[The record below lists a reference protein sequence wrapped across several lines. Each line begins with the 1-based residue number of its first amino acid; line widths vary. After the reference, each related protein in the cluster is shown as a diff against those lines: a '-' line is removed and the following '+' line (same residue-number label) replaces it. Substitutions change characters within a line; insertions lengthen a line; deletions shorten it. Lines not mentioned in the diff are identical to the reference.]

1 MGNAMRKSDT
11 IDFGIDLG
19 TTNSAIAVV
28 EDGDVV
34 VIKSNDGW
42 DITPSAVWMPKQDSV
57 YVGRRA
63 RQRVEGDPDN
73 AAAEF
78 KLEMGLADA
87 RRTFAKAGLELTPQQ
102 LSAEVLKSLRA
113 DAAHHSGEA

>member
-1 MGNAMRKSDT
+1 MRDT

-19 TTNSAIAVV
+19 TTNSAIAVADDDTV
-28 EDGDVV
+28 T
-34 VIKSNDGW
+34 VIKNNDGW
-42 DITPSAVWMPKQDSV
+42 DTTPSAVWMPKPDFV
-57 YVGRRA
+57 HVGRRA
-63 RQRVEGDPDN
+63 RERVESDPEN

-87 RRTFAKAGLELTPQQ
+87 RTSFARAGVRLSPPQ

-113 DAAHHSGEA
+113 DAA